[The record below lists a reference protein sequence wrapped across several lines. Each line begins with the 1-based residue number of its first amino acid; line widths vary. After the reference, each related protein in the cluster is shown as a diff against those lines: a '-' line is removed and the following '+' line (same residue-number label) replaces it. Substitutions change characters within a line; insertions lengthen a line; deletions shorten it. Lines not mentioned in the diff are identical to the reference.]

1 MANENEKSIITEQ
14 KEVKEIKVVDS
25 RSIAISEIT
34 KQTKSLFGDENYKKE
49 LTYCLNILLNNDYL
63 FNQFKSNPDSL
74 RNAMINLASSG
85 LTLNPTFKYCYLVPR
100 KNEVNLMI
108 SYKGMIKLLIDNGT
122 LKDVYSHEVYDCDLF
137 DVSFGTS
144 DYLIHK
150 PNFQKRMMK
159 DSKITCYYAVATL
172 HNNIKKYEVMT
183 VSEIN
188 KIKNLATTKNIW
200 DLWNEEMSKKTV
212 IKRLLK
218 NITVSEYIM
227 ELINNDNP
235 IDFKQVSEEKKKDV
249 DVDMDFIE

>member
-1 MANENEKSIITEQ
+1 MANENEKAIVTTE
-14 KEVKEIKVVDS
+14 KTEVKEQVQVDP
-25 RSIAISEIT
+25 RSIMISEIT
-34 KQTKSLFGDENYKKE
+34 KKTKNLFGDENYKKE
-49 LTYCLNILLNNDYL
+49 FTFCLNALLNNDYL

-100 KNEVNLMI
+100 KNEVTLMI
-108 SYKGMIKLLIDNGT
+108 SYKGMAKLLIDNGT
-122 LKDVYSHEVYDCDLF
+122 LKDVYAHEVYDCDVF

-150 PNFQKRMMK
+150 PNFQKRDK
-159 DSKITCYYAVATL
+159 SKVTCYYAVATL

-183 VSEIN
+183 ISEIN
-188 KIKNLATTKNIW
+188 KIKNLATTKNVW
-200 DLWNEEMSKKTV
+200 ESWFEEMAKKTV

-235 IDFKQVSEEKKKDV
+235 IEFKNEAEKKEEKIEIDTE
-249 DVDMDFIE
+249 FIE

>member
-1 MANENEKSIITEQ
+1 MANENEKSIITTE

-25 RSIAISEIT
+25 RSIAISEVT

-122 LKDVYSHEVYDCDLF
+122 LKDVYAHEVYDCDLF

-144 DYLIHK
+144 DYLVHK
-150 PNFQKRMMK
+150 PNFQKRMLK
-159 DSKITCYYAVATL
+159 DSKIVFYYAVATL

-183 VSEIN
+183 ISEIN
-188 KIKNLATTKNIW
+188 KIKGLATTKNVW
-200 DLWNEEMSKKTV
+200 EQWNEEMSKKTV

-235 IDFKQVSEEKKKDV
+235 IDFKNLNEKSEQKTEV
-249 DVDMDFIE
+249 EDFIE